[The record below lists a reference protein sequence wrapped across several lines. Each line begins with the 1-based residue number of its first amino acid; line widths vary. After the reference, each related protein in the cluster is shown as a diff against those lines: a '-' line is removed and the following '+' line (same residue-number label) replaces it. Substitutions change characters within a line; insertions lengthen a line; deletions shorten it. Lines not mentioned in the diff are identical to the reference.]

1 MRPLSTNDIE
11 AELSYAYIHAVA
23 SKAGVGCKLGS
34 RHDDNAGIDAELTG
48 WGPFPGGGYR
58 QEIDIK
64 VQLKATVKQP
74 IESEDKFWS
83 YSLAGISRYDDLRSE
98 AISTPRILVVLFLPE
113 SSKEWLSLNEDALT
127 LRKCAYWVSL
137 RGAKPSNNTS
147 AQTIYLPKA
156 NRFDPEGLMALMAS
170 LSHNKVPQYSEVIK

>member
-1 MRPLSTNDIE
+1 VRPLSNNDIE

-34 RHDDNAGIDAELTG
+34 RNDDNAGIDAELIG

-58 QEIDIK
+58 QEIDVK

-74 IESEDKFWS
+74 VESDDKFLS

-113 SSKEWLSLNEDALT
+113 NPEKWLSLDEDTLI

-137 RGAKPSNNTS
+137 RGAKPSNNAT
-147 AQTIYLPKA
+147 AQTVYLPKA
-156 NRFDPEGLMALMAS
+156 NRFDPESLIALMAS
-170 LSHNKVPQYSEVIK
+170 LSHNKVPRYSEVIK